1 MEQATFL
8 TPVGLSFLVV
18 MSILILILPRRVA
31 ALPVIITACYMT
43 LGQSLVIGGLNFN
56 SYRIIVFFGW
66 VRLILRKEIMGSDF
80 NFFDKTVAWFVL
92 VGFVTGTLLLP
103 TMDNFINRGGY
114 VYNVILGF
122 FLFRFL
128 IRDIDD
134 VILIFKAMAIL
145 MIPFAVLIMLEHSTG
160 RNIFSIFGGVPEI
173 TVVRG
178 DRLRCQGPFRHP
190 ILTGTFATTSIPFF
204 FSLWF
209 QEGKSKFL
217 SISGMT
223 SSIIIILASAS
234 SGPLLSFLIALIAL
248 SMWLIRRHMKIVR
261 WSLVL
266 GIIGLHLFMKAPVWY
281 VIGRLSEIVGGTG
294 WHRSDL
300 IEQAVKNFGQWW
312 LLGTKY
318 TLNWAYPNS
327 SLLPMHGLDSNMVDI
342 TNQYIFIAVEGGVFP
357 LLLFITIITLGYKGI
372 GRTIRVWEDRPLF
385 IRIIPWAMG
394 AALTAHVAS
403 FFSVAYFDQMN
414 VFWFLLL
421 AMLSVIYSLTYS
433 KTNDGAILVATKNES
448 VP

>member
-8 TPVGLSFLVV
+8 TPVGLSFLIV
-18 MSILILILPRRVA
+18 MSILILILPRRFA
-31 ALPVIITACYMT
+31 AVPVIITACFMT

-66 VRLILRKEIMGSDF
+66 LRLILRKEINVNDF
-80 NFFDKTVAWFVL
+80 NFFDKTVVWFVL

-145 MIPFAVLIMLEHSTG
+145 MIPFAVLIMVEHSTG

-190 ILTGTFATTSIPFF
+190 ILTGTFAATSFPFF

-209 QEGKSKFL
+209 QEGKSKIL
-217 SISGMT
+217 SIIAMI
-223 SSIIIILASAS
+223 SSMIVFLASAS
-234 SGPLLSFLIALIAL
+234 SGPLMAFLIALISL
-248 SMWLIRRHMKIVR
+248 SMWLIRMHMKIIR
-261 WSLVL
+261 WALSLV
-266 GIIGLHLFMKAPVWY
+266 IITLHLFMEAPVWY
-281 VIGRLSEIVGGTG
+281 LIGRISHIVGGTG

-300 IEQAVKNFGQWW
+300 IDQAIKNFGQWW

-318 TLNWAYPNS
+318 TANWAYPNS
-327 SLLPMHGLDSNMVDI
+327 CLLPMPNDPNMVDI
-342 TNQYIFIAVEGGVFP
+342 TNQFIFIGLEGGVLP
-357 LLLFITIITLGYKGI
+357 LILFITIITLGYKGI
-372 GRTIRVWEDRPLF
+372 GRTIRAWEDRPLF

-421 AMLSVIYSLTYS
+421 AMLSVIYSLSYP
-433 KTNDGAILVATKNES
+433 KKKRWRNYGGHRD
-448 VP
+448 